1 MPNDHRRELT
11 HAPDPGDELIS
22 EAVREIN
29 RIYTVK
35 TLETYLAIGRY
46 LLKTFFDNDFEVFR
60 SKGRSDPNMKALAAR
75 LDLLVSSTTL
85 WRSVAVLEQSRQLP
99 REVARELTFSHH
111 VELLGVTDEGTRER
125 LARSAVEGRWGRRG
139 LRSEVAETRDA
150 AQGRD
155 SSREAARA
163 MTRLEHAAKGL
174 QRAVASRDGL
184 QDEGSAELVKRLD
197 RVRSRLEESRKSLVE
212 AAGRS
217 S

>member
-11 HAPDPGDELIS
+11 RAPDPGDELIS

-99 REVARELTFSHH
+99 RAVASELTFSHH
-111 VELLGVTDEGTRER
+111 VELLGVKDEGTRER
-125 LARSAVEGRWGRRG
+125 LARSAVEERWSRRG

-150 AQGRD
+150 EPGRD
-155 SSREAARA
+155 RSREAARA
-163 MTRLEHAAKGL
+163 MTRLENAAKGL
-174 QRAVASRDGL
+174 QRAVASRDRP
-184 QDEGSAELVKRLD
+184 QDERSAELVKRLD
-197 RVRSRLEESRKSLVE
+197 RVLSRLEESRKSLVE
-212 AAGRS
+212 ADGS
-217 S
+217 SS